1 MRLPLLLLAACA
13 TTTSAEPHGD
23 EGPIVLELFT
33 SQGCSSCPP
42 AEAYL
47 NRLAHAGQLGGRP
60 IAPLQFHVDY
70 WNNLGWADPYSS
82 SAWTDRQSAYAHA
95 LGDDQVYTP
104 ELVIAGGAGVV
115 GSQVSRVERAVA
127 AAPKLALL
135 TASAT
140 WDKTRVAITATAPAG
155 ADVWVAIYEDGTKTK
170 VVRGENQGETLAS
183 DRVVRELRKI
193 ASAGATSTQ
202 TIQLD
207 GTWAPGGAVVFA
219 QRGDRRIVASRL
231 LAIR

>member
-13 TTTSAEPHGD
+13 TTTSAEPRGD
-23 EGPIVLELFT
+23 EGPVVLELFT

-47 NRLAHAGQLGGRP
+47 NKLAHAGQLGGRP
-60 IAPLQFHVDY
+60 IAALQFHVDY
-70 WNNLGWADPYSS
+70 WNSLGWADPYSS

-95 LGDDQVYTP
+95 LGDDRVYTP
-104 ELVIAGGAGVV
+104 ELVVAGGAGMV

-140 WDKTRVAITATAPAG
+140 WDKKQVSITATAIDG
-155 ADVWVAIYEDGTKTK
+155 AELWVAIYEDGTKTK
-170 VVRGENQGETLAS
+170 VTRGENGGEMLPA
-183 DRVVRELRKI
+183 DRVVRELRRI
-193 ASAGATSTQ
+193 TSGSVA
-202 TIQLD
+202 IPLD
-207 GTWAPGGAVVFA
+207 GTWTAGGAVVFA
-219 QRGDRRIVASRL
+219 QRADRRIVASRL
-231 LAIR
+231 LVAR